1 MEEEKIIDQSVLA
14 KDIAEKISY
23 EFMDHF
29 LVKPLDPIKVTKEFT
44 KPVSENKP
52 VKDENGIEAVDY
64 DKTETEVQEVD
75 SDFRKGIV
83 LKVPFS
89 YTRMSEAGSH
99 NMEINVGDVIVFRE
113 RAGIYFDLLK
123 DSRLV
128 RYYDIMAVEK

>member
-1 MEEEKIIDQSVLA
+1 MEENINIDQSVLA
-14 KDIAEKISY
+14 KDVAEKISY

-29 LVKPLDPIKVTKEFT
+29 LVKPLDPIKVTKEFIR
-44 KPVSENKP
+44 PVSENKP
-52 VKDENGIEAVDY
+52 VKDENGIEAIDY

-89 YTRMSEAGSH
+89 YTRTSEAGSR